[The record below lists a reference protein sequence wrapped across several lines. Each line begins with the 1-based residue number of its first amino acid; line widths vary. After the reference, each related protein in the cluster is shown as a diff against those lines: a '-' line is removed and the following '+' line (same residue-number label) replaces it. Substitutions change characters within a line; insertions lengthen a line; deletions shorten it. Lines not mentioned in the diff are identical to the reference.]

1 MMTLVAV
8 LVMASQASAMSYE
21 QARREALFL
30 TDKMAYELNLTQ
42 EQYEAAYEINLDY
55 LMGVTSV
62 DDVYSICW
70 TRRNLDLS
78 YILLDWQWSAFRAAS
93 YFYRP
98 LYWDAGYWHF
108 GVYARY
114 PHRTF
119 HYFARPAVYL
129 SYRGGHSWRSNG
141 GRSYYHNRRDDFRR
155 PDSHVGLRDRW
166 DKGDFRNARTN
177 GRSSSTRVTANRSN
191 TPAGNSSTP
200 ATNRTGSRFGGAR
213 TGSSAGQPSGIRVP
227 GGKSGATT
235 SSSVRTQEQKT
246 AGTTAG
252 RQTGSV
258 RFGTANGFG
267 GQRNSSALGTSRTTF
282 GTSKVNYGTSN
293 VKAVSPS
300 RSTFSAPKASV
311 GTSSRSSSFGQSH
324 SSGSPTRVSTGA
336 SRSGGSAGG
345 PSSRGGSF
353 GGRR

>member
-55 LMGVTSV
+55 LMGVTGV
-62 DDVYSICW
+62 DNVYSIYW

-78 YILLDWQWSAFRAAS
+78 YILLDWQWSAFKAAS

-98 LYWDAGYWHF
+98 LYWDAGCWHF

-119 HYFARPAVYL
+119 HYFARPAVYV

-141 GRSYYHNRRDDFRR
+141 GRSYYHNHRNDFRR
-155 PDSHVGLRDRW
+155 PDNHVGLRDRW
-166 DKGDFRNARTN
+166 NKGDFRNARTS
-177 GRSSSTRVTANRSN
+177 GRSSSTRVTVNRN
-191 TPAGNSSTP
+191 NAPKGNSSTS
-200 ATNRTGSRFGGAR
+200 ATDRTNSRFGRAR
-213 TGSSAGQPSGIRVP
+213 TGTSTSQTSGIRIS
-227 GGKSGATT
+227 GGNSGTT
-235 SSSVRTQEQKT
+235 TTSSVRTLELKNT
-246 AGTTAG
+246 GNTVG
-252 RQTGSV
+252 RQTKSV
-258 RFGTANGFG
+258 RFSTANSFG
-267 GQRNSSALGTSRTTF
+267 GQRNSSAFSTSRK
-282 GTSKVNYGTSN
+282 S
-293 VKAVSPS
+293 VSPS
-300 RSTFSAPKASV
+300 
-311 GTSSRSSSFGQSH
+311 
-324 SSGSPTRVSTGA
+324 RVSTGA
-336 SRSGGSAGG
+336 SRSGGSTGG
-345 PSSRGGSF
+345 SSSRSGSF